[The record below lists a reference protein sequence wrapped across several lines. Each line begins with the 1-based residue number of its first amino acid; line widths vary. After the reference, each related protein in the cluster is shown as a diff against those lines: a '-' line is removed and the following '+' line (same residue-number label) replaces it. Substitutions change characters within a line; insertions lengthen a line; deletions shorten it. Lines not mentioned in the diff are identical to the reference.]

1 MKNKKKYFFNV
12 IFLIIAVLEVS
23 AQIEQANI
31 SPTYTSEETTL
42 RKGFELQGD
51 VSFLYVGGDFGNS
64 VGMDFTVN
72 YRFTPTFAL
81 GVGFGSY
88 NAYND
93 NWKWNPIFTNV
104 VWNFSRKKISP
115 FVAAK
120 VGLYKEAYSNPYS
133 SLGSGIVPTPEKTEF
148 EFYIGLIAGV
158 QYSLTKNFALKA
170 DVKADICNIGAGV
183 GVIYHF

>member
-1 MKNKKKYFFNV
+1 MKKVFLNV
-12 IFLIIAVLEVS
+12 IFLIIAILGVN
-23 AQIEQANI
+23 AQIEQTNNI
-31 SPTYTSEETTL
+31 SPAYTSEESTL

-51 VSFLYVGGDFGNS
+51 VSYLYVGGNFGNS

-81 GVGFGSY
+81 GAGFGSY

-93 NWKWNPIFTNV
+93 NWRWYPFFANV

-120 VGLYKEAYSNPYS
+120 IGLYKDDYPDPFS
-133 SLGSGIVPTPEKTEF
+133 SPGSGIVPTPEETKF
-148 EFYIGLIAGV
+148 KFYIGLCAGV

-170 DVKADICNIGAGV
+170 DVKADLLNIGVGI